1 MVRSVRDHNGDFVY
15 FGVGRFKDKNAS
27 VSQHTD
33 NDFQEAIMEYQSLNY
48 LKSTGVLDAATTE
61 MMRRPRCGLKDKHN
75 TVQNKSVESFVLH
88 KSRWEKKHL
97 TYGITKYS
105 KWLHWSVVDREIA
118 KAFSLWSEH
127 IDLTFTQHR
136 NEPVDIDIRFEKYI
150 HHDENPFD
158 GPGQVLAHAFIPKH
172 GGDIHFDDTEH
183 WTVNSTNGTNLL
195 QVATH
200 EVGHSL
206 GLLDTRDQ
214 SDAMYFAYLGY
225 DPNFQLS
232 RDDIFGIQRLY
243 GKKNRYRSWHD
254 GENNIGMASNTI
266 TSRPSVAQESELC
279 TSKNIDA
286 IFQTDDDSTIV
297 FLRNKYYKLLQ
308 NEVAPGYPKDISDG
322 WPGLPGNIDAAFTY
336 ENGKTYFFQGN
347 KYWRY
352 RGRQIDGDYPRE
364 ISDGFPGIPNNLNA
378 AMLWWNSNSTV
389 YFFKDRKFWLYD
401 PNTTPPVKPSY
412 PKPISNIEGL
422 PDQIDA
428 ALHHPNGNMYFFRG
442 DKYYR
447 VDGKSSTVDHSGQPY
462 PRRTASWWFGCKNL
476 TRDSTHLTN
485 YEHF

>member
-1 MVRSVRDHNGDFVY
+1 MRYGYLKEDY
-15 FGVGRFKDKNAS
+15 KTA
-27 VSQHTD
+27 VSESLHKD
-33 NDFQEAIMEYQSLNY
+33 NDFQEAIMEYQSFNG

-61 MMRRPRCGLKDKHN
+61 MMWRPRCGVKDKHN
-75 TVQNKSVESFVLH
+75 NTQDTIVHSYALLG
-88 KSRWEKKHL
+88 SRWNTKRL
-97 TYGITKYS
+97 TYRVSKYS
-105 KWLHWSVVDREIA
+105 QWLEPKVVDREIA
-118 KAFSLWSEH
+118 KAFSMWSRH
-127 IDLTFTQHR
+127 ADLSFKPKKAGPAH
-136 NEPVDIDIRFEKYI
+136 IDIRFEK
-150 HHDENPFD
+150 DEHGSHEPFD
-158 GPGQVLAHAFIPKH
+158 GPGNELAHAFMPEN

-183 WTVNSTNGTNLL
+183 WTVNSKNGTNLL

-200 EVGHSL
+200 EIGHSL
-206 GLLDTRDQ
+206 GLSHSYDQ
-214 SDAMYFAYLGY
+214 SAVMFRSYFGY

-232 RDDIFGIQRLY
+232 RDDIFRIQRLY
-243 GKKNRYRSWHD
+243 GPKTRNESSHD
-254 GENNIGMASNTI
+254 GDHNIDNTN
-266 TSRPSVAQESELC
+266 TSPPSVAKDSELC

-286 IFQTDDDSTIV
+286 IFQMDENSTVV

-322 WPGLPGNIDAAFTY
+322 WPGLPGNIDAAFKY

-364 ISDGFPGIPNNLNA
+364 ISDGFPGIPSNLNA
-378 AMLWWNSNSTV
+378 TMLWRNSNSTV
-389 YFFKDRKFWLYD
+389 YFFKGSKFWLYD

-428 ALHHPNGNMYFFRG
+428 ALHHPNGNMYFFKG

-447 VDGKSSTVDHSGQPY
+447 VNEKSSTVDHSEPPY
-462 PRRTASWWFGCKNL
+462 PRRTASWWFGCKN
-476 TRDSTHLTN
+476 
-485 YEHF
+485 